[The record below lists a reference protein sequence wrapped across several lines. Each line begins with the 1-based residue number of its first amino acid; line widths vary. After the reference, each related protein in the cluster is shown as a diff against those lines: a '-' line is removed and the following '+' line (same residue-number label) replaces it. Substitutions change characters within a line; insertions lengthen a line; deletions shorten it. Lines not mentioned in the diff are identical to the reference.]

1 MEMHHRHFVELW
13 VFLIEVET
21 LRLAD
26 IWPSCN
32 SEIHHLFLTDLPYCL
47 VNFFQISRNL
57 FYTLY
62 ASIISNNLVLDRGIP
77 KIELD
82 QISDQMFIYADKFT
96 RQDSSCVDIRG
107 EWLKA
112 LIVSK
117 DL

>member
-26 IWPSCN
+26 IWSSCN
-32 SEIHHLFLTDLPYCL
+32 GEIHHLFLTNLPYCL
-47 VNFFQISRNL
+47 VNFFQISWNF

-62 ASIISNNLVLDRGIP
+62 ASIVSNNLVLDSGIP

-82 QISDQMFIYADKFT
+82 QISDQMFIHTDKFT
-96 RQDSSCVDIRG
+96 RQDSSCVDVGG
-107 EWLKA
+107 EWFKA
-112 LIVSK
+112 LIIS
-117 DL
+117 

>member
-1 MEMHHRHFVELW
+1 MV
-13 VFLIEVET
+13 EVET

-26 IWPSCN
+26 IGSSCN

-47 VNFFQISRNL
+47 VNFFQISRDL

-62 ASIISNNLVLDRGIP
+62 ASIVSNNLVLDSGIP

-82 QISDQMFIYADKFT
+82 QISDQMFIYTDKFT
-96 RQDSSCVDIRG
+96 RQDSSCVDIRS

-112 LIVSK
+112 LIIS
-117 DL
+117 